1 MSYNGAPAGA
11 RRLKILVVEDEL
23 LIADY
28 LAMLFEEAGHEVAAT
43 AATAEAALDL
53 IQSGQAVD
61 LVSLDVRLPGPM
73 DGVDLAGKLRARRG
87 PPFLF
92 ITGSGDPDHRAR
104 CEAMHPLAI
113 LQKPVNAAALEGV
126 LARVTGALEKPQH

>member
-1 MSYNGAPAGA
+1 MSRDGAATP
-11 RRLKILVVEDEL
+11 RRLKVLVVEDEL

-28 LAMLFEEAGHEVAAT
+28 LALLVEEAGHEVAGT
-43 AATAEAALDL
+43 AATAEAALEML
-53 IQSGQAVD
+53 RPGHAVD
-61 LVSLDVRLPGPM
+61 LVSLDVRLPGRM
-73 DGVDLAGKLRARRG
+73 DGVDLAAALRAAAG

-104 CEAMHPLAI
+104 CEAMRPLAI

-126 LARVTGALEKPQH
+126 LRRVTDGLGRAPD

>member
-1 MSYNGAPAGA
+1 
-11 RRLKILVVEDEL
+11 LKVLVVEDEL

-28 LAMLFEEAGHEVAAT
+28 LAMLFEEAGHEVAGTVAN
-43 AATAEAALDL
+43 AEDALAML
-53 IQSGQAVD
+53 GSGEGVD

-73 DGVDLAGKLRARRG
+73 DGVELAGRLRARQG

-104 CEAMHPLAI
+104 CEAVHPLAI
-113 LQKPVNAAALEGV
+113 LQKPVSAAALEGV
-126 LARVTGALEKPQH
+126 LARVSGRKRC